1 MRIRRIHFNN
11 FGIIR
16 NQTMEEIHPG
26 LVIIAGPNRAG
37 KTTFMLSLR
46 HLGYGLPQKNIPAPI
61 TGQHDYSAD
70 IELADKRRGSIH
82 ILGLSKPKVTP
93 FEGHAPMSTEEIFH
107 SVDRFTYGQVFT
119 ISLDELRR
127 IPEGI
132 SSKEEEHL
140 QIVLLGGGW
149 TDALRLAQFKR
160 EFDKKARDIGG
171 SRGAKNV
178 GAFRVYSDE
187 LRKGASKRDE
197 ANEQLDSYYSKQ
209 AELLELESET
219 IPALESKLK
228 QEDHQSKILEILK
241 DHYKSYEK
249 MLLLEE
255 KLKDPAN
262 DKILR
267 FYPEGG
273 LELSERL
280 KEEYV
285 ACLGE
290 HERSRQNFFDAAGKE
305 DPAPF
310 LENKEALTGYEKELS
325 GWREKVTGFRES
337 KEAHLAEEEN
347 LKLKLESL
355 NAGWADDLAVLKK
368 MALDQINREALQK
381 NAEEYK
387 DAGTRL
393 ARISPEIKQA
403 QERLAEKEKSRDA
416 FEKAKAPKPISL
428 PALAAIGL
436 GLVLLTAL
444 AALIHP
450 LSAVG
455 AGLVIGGA
463 VAAYFLFQKTKQ
475 EESARHLSS
484 VETDL
489 AHLEKQLLSL
499 TAEAAALTENQE
511 RLRQKLD
518 EAARSLELPEAT
530 PYNQLPHLYRDL
542 MSLKENYDRWLL
554 EKGKLKVR
562 REELESIFSEISWV
576 AGLLDQNV
584 PEGDADFSEAET
596 VFDGV
601 ENAANCLELARRLD
615 KAAAEKSGLEEK
627 IKALVENENL
637 ALEIG
642 EQAGEK
648 ELSGVLGSF
657 AGMGKIHKE
666 LCEERKAYRDTKFTL
681 QGLLNMENRKAL
693 LLQDSP
699 GEELFSVFHELFNRY
714 ASVKEIEQEQAQIE
728 RALKELS
735 EEKEAHN
742 KAKNNLESEIERLS
756 TDEKLEEALSRVIGA
771 KSKLESL
778 AEQYAGHRLAEF
790 LVDQMHKTFIEDTRG
805 AVLDSAGE
813 IFREMTSDQYRE
825 IALPEVEPGT
835 GTTLDFAVLDSERAE
850 PVPSRHLSRATK
862 EQLFLSMRLSR
873 IRSMQ
878 PLPVIFDDS
887 LVNFDPAHS
896 KQAARLIA
904 GLSKTH
910 QVFVLTC
917 HHEFIKYLRDTAA
930 PSQHWG
936 LKEGRLL
943 GPYPGPKEVLALL
956 NP

>member
-46 HLGYGLPQKNIPAPI
+46 HLGYGLPKKNIPAPI

-171 SRGAKNV
+171 SRGDKNV
-178 GAFRVYSDE
+178 GDFRGYSEE

-209 AELLELESET
+209 AELLKLESET

-241 DHYKSYEK
+241 DHYKNYEK

-255 KLKDPAN
+255 KLKNPEN
-262 DKILR
+262 EKILR

-273 LELSERL
+273 LERGERL
-280 KEEYV
+280 KKEYE

-290 HERSRQNFFDAAGKE
+290 HERSRQYFFNAAGKE

-337 KEAHLAEEEN
+337 KEAHLTEKET

-387 DAGTRL
+387 DAGARL
-393 ARISPEIKQA
+393 EQISLEIKQA
-403 QERLAEKEKSRDA
+403 RERLEEKNEARSILEKEKVVNPRVMPLLA
-416 FEKAKAPKPISL
+416 GIG
-428 PALAAIGL
+428 LAA
-436 GLVLLTAL
+436 VLL

-450 LSAVG
+450 LAAVG
-455 AGLVIGGA
+455 AGVIAGIILI
-463 VAAYFLFQKTKQ
+463 FC
-475 EESARHLSS
+475 HLSQKAKEADFKGRLS
-484 VETDL
+484 ALAKEITLVE
-489 AHLEKQLLSL
+489 EQLRSD
-499 TAEAAALTENQE
+499 EIAAGALGETEE

-542 MSLKENYDRWLL
+542 MNLKESHDRWLL
-554 EKGKLKVR
+554 EDAKLKTR

-576 AGLLDQNV
+576 AALVDQNV
-584 PEGDADFSEAET
+584 PEGNADFSEAET
-596 VFDGV
+596 IFNGV

-615 KAAAEKSGLEEK
+615 KAAAEKAALEEK
-627 IKALVENENL
+627 IKALVEDENL
-637 ALEIG
+637 ALEIQ
-642 EQAGEK
+642 EPADEK

-657 AGMGKIHKE
+657 TGMGKIHKE
-666 LCEERKAYRDTKFTL
+666 LCEERKTYRDTKFTL
-681 QGLLNMENRKAL
+681 QGLLNMENRKAV
-693 LLQDSP
+693 LLQDRP
-699 GEELFSVFHELFNRY
+699 EEELFLVFHELFNRY
-714 ASVKEIEQEQAQIE
+714 ASFKEIEAEQDRVDTGIKDLAE
-728 RALKELS
+728 
-735 EEKEAHN
+735 EEKSFIET
-742 KAKNNLESEIERLS
+742 KVRLKNEIKSLS

-778 AEQYAGHRLAEF
+778 AEQYAEHRLAEF
-790 LVDQMHKTFIEDTRG
+790 LVDRMHKTFIEDTRG
-805 AVLDSAGE
+805 TVLDSAGE

-873 IRSMQ
+873 IRSME

-917 HHEFIKYLRDTAA
+917 HHEFIKYLQDTAA

-943 GPYPGPKEVLALL
+943 GPYRGPKEILALL
-956 NP
+956 DRD